1 MKGAVTKADPSK
13 IERLADELSLRDL
26 HVTLAPD
33 GNNELVLEVINS
45 RLDLMGAVRAGRVCW
60 RDGAFWWSRLG
71 EPERLPE
78 RRPGG
83 TVLNF
88 RDVCP
93 LAGDS
98 TGRSSW
104 CMWPLRCASSA
115 AGTVSCRRSGRAG
128 PGGRA
133 ERGSG
138 RRAGRWGRFR
148 WRGAC
153 RSAGSRY
160 RR

>member
-71 EPERLPE
+71 EPERLPDITSAVE
-78 RRPGG
+78 RITASLRWSWRHSGLVP
-83 TVLNF
+83 
-88 RDVCP
+88 P
-93 LAGDS
+93 L
-98 TGRSSW
+98 
-104 CMWPLRCASSA
+104 
-115 AGTVSCRRSGRAG
+115 
-128 PGGRA
+128 
-133 ERGSG
+133 
-138 RRAGRWGRFR
+138 
-148 WRGAC
+148 
-153 RSAGSRY
+153 
-160 RR
+160 

>member
-83 TVLNF
+83 VVHVADQDDLGET
-88 RDVCP
+88 P
-93 LAGDS
+93 DS
-98 TGRSSW
+98 
-104 CMWPLRCASSA
+104 P
-115 AGTVSCRRSGRAG
+115 GRARRPPS
-128 PGGRA
+128 PG
-133 ERGSG
+133 
-138 RRAGRWGRFR
+138 W
-148 WRGAC
+148 
-153 RSAGSRY
+153 
-160 RR
+160 